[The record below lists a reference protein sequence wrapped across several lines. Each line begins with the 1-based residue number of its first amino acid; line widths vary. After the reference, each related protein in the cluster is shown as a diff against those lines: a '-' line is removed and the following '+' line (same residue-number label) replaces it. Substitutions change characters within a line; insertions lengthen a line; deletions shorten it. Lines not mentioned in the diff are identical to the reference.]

1 MCVLSGYTSTEKKLN
16 RVSVLGTNTHL
27 RELRKTASGA
37 MRIRADWILGAAQP
51 LKGLRCLQI
60 RIVSFFFFFS
70 LFRASPMA

>member
-1 MCVLSGYTSTEKKLN
+1 MAKKCSEDSSFRSWGAGCMCVLSGYTSTEKKLN

-51 LKGLRCLQI
+51 LR
-60 RIVSFFFFFS
+60 VSVVC
-70 LFRASPMA
+70 R